1 MDSAQKT
8 ARVAGALYLLSAV
21 TAGAPLIYVSS
32 TLIVPGN
39 AEATANKI
47 LASEMLFRASM
58 VSELIGAIVFIF
70 LARTLY
76 QLLDTVNHTHAS
88 LMVILVLVS
97 VPITFL
103 NVTNEGAALTLLHG
117 ANFLSVFDKSQRDVM
132 AMLFLTL
139 HDDGVNLANIFWGLW
154 LFPFGFLVIR
164 SGFIPWI
171 LGVLLLLNGLA
182 LIVVSITTLLL
193 PAYLS
198 IVNRFAIIPE
208 LGELWIMLWLLI
220 KGVKAA
226 PSGSAAA

>member
-32 TLIVPGN
+32 TLIVPGS
-39 AEATANKI
+39 AEATADKI

-58 VSELIGAIVFIF
+58 VSELIGAITFIF
-70 LARTLY
+70 MVRALY
-76 QLLDTVNHTHAS
+76 RLLDRVNHRHAL
-88 LMVILVLVS
+88 LMVILVLAS

-103 NVTNEGAALTLLHG
+103 NVTNETAALTLLHG

-154 LFPFGFLVIR
+154 LFPFGFLVMR

-171 LGVLLLLNGLA
+171 LGVLLLVNGLA
-182 LIVVSITTLLL
+182 LTVVSLTTLLL
-193 PAYLS
+193 PAYLD

-208 LGELWIMLWLLI
+208 LGELWMMLWLLI
-220 KGVKAA
+220 KGVKAM